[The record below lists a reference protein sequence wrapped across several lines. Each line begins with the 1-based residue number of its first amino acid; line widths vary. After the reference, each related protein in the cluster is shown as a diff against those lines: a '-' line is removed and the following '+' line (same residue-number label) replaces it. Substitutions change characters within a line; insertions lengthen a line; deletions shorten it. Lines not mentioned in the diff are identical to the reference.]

1 LKKKNFTREWKFHL
15 ISRQVKWVN
24 TTFQKV
30 EIKEKQISSRRRKI
44 PTGGGGSSF
53 RGESFFLFVSF
64 SYPNT
69 QVHFQTKMCNEKN
82 INDEKYQSEI
92 IDTQAYFIFS
102 TVLQY
107 LVNTFKLN
115 LCESKDWAIGWVK
128 LRLIL
133 LTNSSLVSN
142 PFAFVSALIV
152 EKAWVSHYL
161 QTLQSGTTPD
171 FISFIRVW
179 QQIKSIQ
186 MLKFNLRKLI
196 VLSLMQWTTII

>member
-1 LKKKNFTREWKFHL
+1 
-15 ISRQVKWVN
+15 
-24 TTFQKV
+24 
-30 EIKEKQISSRRRKI
+30 
-44 PTGGGGSSF
+44 
-53 RGESFFLFVSF
+53 
-64 SYPNT
+64 
-69 QVHFQTKMCNEKN
+69 MCNEKN

-92 IDTQAYFIFS
+92 IDTQAYFIFP

-152 EKAWVSHYL
+152 EKASVSHYL
-161 QTLQSGTTPD
+161 QTLQFGATPG

-186 MLKFNLRKLI
+186 MLKFHLRKLI
-196 VLSLMQWTTII
+196 VLSLTQWTTII